1 MHGQAEIFGAELG
14 QGVNYLFGL
23 ECKAAVFTWQGCT
36 LQICYH
42 FLPFSPLI
50 FKVYLLIFLN
60 YVTGH
65 PSTEYVSDETP
76 MNAYMNLH
84 LAFEQMRARALSKSR
99 NSPTPYEAAGI
110 PEGPPRVLILGPEN
124 AGKTTACKTLINYA
138 VRSGQ
143 QWAPMFINVD
153 PSDVN
158 FLFTFPFFL
167 PFFRQRVKKSFR
179 TLC

>member
-1 MHGQAEIFGAELG
+1 
-14 QGVNYLFGL
+14 
-23 ECKAAVFTWQGCT
+23 
-36 LQICYH
+36 
-42 FLPFSPLI
+42 
-50 FKVYLLIFLN
+50 
-60 YVTGH
+60 
-65 PSTEYVSDETP
+65 
-76 MNAYMNLH
+76 MNLH

-158 FLFTFPFFL
+158 FLFTFHFSFLFFL
-167 PFFRQRVKKSFR
+167 LPATCKKKF
-179 TLC
+179 

>member
-1 MHGQAEIFGAELG
+1 
-14 QGVNYLFGL
+14 
-23 ECKAAVFTWQGCT
+23 
-36 LQICYH
+36 
-42 FLPFSPLI
+42 
-50 FKVYLLIFLN
+50 
-60 YVTGH
+60 
-65 PSTEYVSDETP
+65 
-76 MNAYMNLH
+76 MNLH

-167 PFFRQRVKKSFR
+167 PFFRQRVKKVLELFVEMKSLGMFYCSWNH
-179 TLC
+179 LCLGG